1 MERDIRK
8 RKGGGDLTDN
18 GTPSPLAARLNVCN
32 VVILLA

>member
-8 RKGGGDLTDN
+8 RKGGGDLTD